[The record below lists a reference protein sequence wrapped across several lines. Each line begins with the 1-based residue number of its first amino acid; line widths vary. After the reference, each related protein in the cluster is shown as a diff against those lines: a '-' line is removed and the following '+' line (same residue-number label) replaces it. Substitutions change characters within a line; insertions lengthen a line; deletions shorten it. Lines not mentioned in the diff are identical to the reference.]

1 MISSVAMVG
10 EGEAVRVVVRLR
22 PEEQSTCAGGNSLAG
37 SCVTRIEQKKIT
49 VEEPT
54 GNSGGSSGTKDQ
66 RGRQAHYFTFDR
78 VFRPEATQEE
88 VFDTVRPLVN
98 ATVDGEEREWHV

>member
-1 MISSVAMVG
+1 MVG

-22 PEEQSTCAGGNSLAG
+22 PEEQSTCAGGTNLAG
-37 SCVTRIEQKKIT
+37 SCVTRIEQKKIS

-54 GNSGGSSGTKDQ
+54 GNNSGGSSGTKEQ

-78 VFRPEATQEE
+78 VFGPEATQEE

-98 ATVDGEEREWHV
+98 ATVDGEEGE